1 VLFVVPTAARTLQP
15 LALDAL
21 EKLVSVAAMLKFVA
35 SRVHHAFHVAAVD
48 QQLSV
53 MVALA

>member
-35 SRVHHAFHVAAVD
+35 SRVHRAFHVAAVD